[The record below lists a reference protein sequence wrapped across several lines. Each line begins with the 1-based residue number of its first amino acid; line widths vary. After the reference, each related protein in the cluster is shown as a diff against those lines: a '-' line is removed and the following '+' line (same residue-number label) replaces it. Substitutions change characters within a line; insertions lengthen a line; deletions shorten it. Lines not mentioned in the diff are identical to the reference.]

1 MAAARIIVIAVRAP
15 ETPAAVPA
23 AATLLTAALAMLAA
37 QPTAAHPHVWINAT
51 VAPVFDDQGR
61 FAAVREKWTFDDTF
75 TEGVGPDLDVN
86 KDGILEAS
94 EIQDAAALGVLWFVP
109 AGYFTR
115 VNFGGEPVATGVA
128 KDFTV
133 TIPGAHMVAEFTLPL
148 AAPQAVTSGAGI
160 DVFDPEIYV
169 DVQFADPPIEA
180 TRVPPACTVARREQ
194 PNLDP
199 VAVMLIRRL
208 GLPAD
213 PAVLSDPAAG
223 YAVRVAIACK

>member
-1 MAAARIIVIAVRAP
+1 MASRGILRASALAGAIGLLAAA
-15 ETPAAVPA
+15 PA
-23 AATLLTAALAMLAA
+23 
-37 QPTAAHPHVWINAT
+37 AAHPHVWINAT
-51 VAPVFDDQGR
+51 VAPVFDEMGR
-61 FAAVREKWTFDDTF
+61 FTAVHEKWTFDDTF

-94 EIQDAAALGVLWFVP
+94 EIQNAAAAGVLWFVP

-115 VNFGGEPVATGVA
+115 VTIAGRQVATAAV

-148 AAPQAVTSGAGI
+148 AEPQTVALGAGI
-160 DVFDPEIYV
+160 DLFDPEIYV
-169 DVQFADPPIEA
+169 DLQFADPPIDTA
-180 TRVPPACTVARREQ
+180 RVPPSCTATRREQ

-213 PAVLSDPAAG
+213 PAVVNDPAAG
-223 YAVRVAIACK
+223 YAVRVAIDCK